1 MQMVTRETPPRC
13 LLVRAHPLTESLN
26 ARLAAAVEGFVRAA
40 GWEVVTRDL
49 YADGFDPRLGPEE
62 RAGYYVGYPAKAVAD
77 RHAELQA
84 AEVLILVF
92 PTWWSGFP
100 AILKGWFDRVWSPGV
115 AFDHAPDL
123 GAMKPRLAG
132 LQEVLVVTTLGSPAW
147 IDWLILWSSQKRLF
161 QWGILRPCAPRA
173 MLRWYPFYRAESAGP
188 DRVARFEARLR
199 AEVKAMARRLKCPE

>member
-1 MQMVTRETPPRC
+1 MTSRPTSPCC

-26 ARLAAAVEGFVRAA
+26 ARLATAVEGFARVA
-40 GWEVVTRDL
+40 GWQVVVRDL
-49 YADGFDPRLGPEE
+49 YAEGFDPRLGSDE
-62 RAGYYVGYPAKAVAD
+62 RAGYYGGHPAKAVAGEQ
-77 RHAELQA
+77 AELQA

-123 GAMKPRLAG
+123 GAMKPRLTG

-147 IDWLILWSSQKRLF
+147 IDWLILWLSQKRLF
-161 QWGILRPCAPRA
+161 HWGILRPCAPRA
-173 MLRWYPFYRAESAGP
+173 MLRWMPFYRSETAGP
-188 DRVARFEARLR
+188 DRVARFEARLQ
-199 AEVKAMARRLKCPE
+199 AAVKAMARRLNCPE